1 MQNSGPLNGIK
12 VLDLTQAMAGPM
24 ASMTLGDLG
33 ADVIKLEP
41 LSGDQTRNW
50 APPYMEGM
58 SSYFL
63 SANRNKRSISVNL
76 KTKAGMEILKKLVS
90 ASDILIEN
98 FRPGTMAKFGMGY
111 ESASQINKGIIY
123 CSLSGYGQTGQNRDW
138 PGYDLT
144 VLAYSGL
151 LSLNGEEGR
160 SPIKF
165 GVPIADITAGLF
177 SAISI
182 LAALHH
188 RDETG
193 KGQFI
198 DMSMLDANFSI
209 LTHQALSYLSTG
221 NNPRLLGSAHASI
234 APYQVFKTSDGF
246 IAVAVGSEKLWQS
259 FCSVIEREDM
269 ASDPRF
275 RSNSERVQNRSE
287 LVDEINREFA
297 KVKTGDIF
305 RKLLEAGIPA
315 SPINR
320 VEDAVN
326 SEQIK
331 ERDMVRQVQAP
342 YGNIKLLGTP
352 FRMSQTPGDVRLHP
366 PMLGEH
372 THEILESL
380 GFGKEE
386 IERMASEGTINRDVS
401 TDRKNSD

>member
-1 MQNSGPLNGIK
+1 MKNGGPLNGIK

-41 LSGDQTRNW
+41 LNGDQTRSW
-50 APPYMEGM
+50 TPPYMGGM

-63 SANRNKRSISVNL
+63 SANRNKRSISVDL
-76 KTKAGMEILKKLVS
+76 KSQSGREILKRLVS
-90 ASDILIEN
+90 DCDVLVEN
-98 FRPGTMAKFGMGY
+98 FRPGTMDKFGMGY
-111 ESASQINKGIIY
+111 ENASRINKGIIY
-123 CSLSGYGQTGQNRDW
+123 CSLSGYGQTGKSREW

-160 SPIKF
+160 TPIKF

-188 RDETG
+188 RDMTG
-193 KGQFI
+193 IGQFI

-209 LTHQALSYLSTG
+209 LTHQALGYLSTG
-221 NNPRLLGSAHASI
+221 KNPRLLGSAHASI
-234 APYQVFKTSDGF
+234 APYQVFRTSDGF
-246 IAVAVGSEKLWQS
+246 IAVAVGSEKLWKS
-259 FCSVIEREDM
+259 FCRVIEKEDM
-269 ASDPRF
+269 ILDPRF

-297 KVKTGDIF
+297 RSRTEEIF
-305 RKLLEAGIPA
+305 EKLLEAGIPS
-315 SPINR
+315 SPINS
-320 VEDAVN
+320 VEDIVN

-331 ERDMVRQVQAP
+331 ERDMIRHVQAP
-342 YGNIKLLGTP
+342 YGDIQLLGTP
-352 FRMSQTPGDVRLHP
+352 FRMSETPGDVRLHP

-372 THEILESL
+372 TQEILESL
-380 GFGKEE
+380 GFSREE
-386 IERMASEGTINRDVS
+386 IKKMVSEGTINVEAS
-401 TDRKNSD
+401 PDRKDDD